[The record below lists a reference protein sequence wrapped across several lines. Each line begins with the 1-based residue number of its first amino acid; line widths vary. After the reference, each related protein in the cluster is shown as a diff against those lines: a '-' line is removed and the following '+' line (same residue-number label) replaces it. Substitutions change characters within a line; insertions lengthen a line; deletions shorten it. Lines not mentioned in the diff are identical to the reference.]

1 MKSKKFLESL
11 MDDSLSLAE
20 DSSSTED
27 KETEPEKNTNVRKKL
42 EIYLERKRLRKL
54 LSFFH

>member
-1 MKSKKFLESL
+1 